1 MKHGKK
7 YVDAAKLVDRTKLC
21 DTNEALDTV
30 IKTAVAK
37 FDETVELHVKLGV
50 DSRHADQQ
58 VRGAVVL
65 PNGTGKKVRV
75 LAICKGANEELAKE
89 AGADFVGAE
98 DMTQKIQQENWM
110 DFDVLITTPDCMG
123 LVGRL
128 GRILGPRGLMPNPKA
143 GTVTPDIAKAVK
155 EAKAG
160 KIEYR
165 LDKTNIIHCPIGKA
179 SFGAEKLGENLDTLM
194 GAIVKAKPAAAKG
207 QYIRSVAITSTMGPS
222 VRINPLLSLVLNFDY
237 LHNSVRYIKI
247 RCSKDSRCVSVKRF
261 SCLPR
266 KMQITL
272 FCVFAAV
279 RGKTDGCFL

>member
-1 MKHGKK
+1 MKRGKK
-7 YVDAAKLVDRTKLC
+7 YVEAAKKIDRQTLYEATDAIALVKQS
-21 DTNEALDTV
+21 
-30 IKTAVAK
+30 AVAK

-143 GTVTPDIAKAVK
+143 GTVTPDVAKAVT

-165 LDKTNIIHCPIGKA
+165 LDKQNIIHVPVGKA
-179 SFGAEKLGENLDTLM
+179 SFGAEKLYTNLDTVM
-194 GAIVKAKPAAAKG
+194 SAIAKAKPAAAKG
-207 QYIRSVAITSTMGPS
+207 TYFKSATIATTMGPGI
-222 VRINPLLSLVLNFDY
+222 RLN
-237 LHNSVRYIKI
+237 
-247 RCSKDSRCVSVKRF
+247 
-261 SCLPR
+261 
-266 KMQITL
+266 TL
-272 FCVFAAV
+272 KYGV
-279 RGKTDGCFL
+279 